1 MADLANITDRY
12 NESDKADQNP
22 AFLPKPSRRAEQDSL
37 MRADVLMIC
46 KYFPPVSGGMEEYVG
61 RLADTVGEACDL
73 TVLAHAI
80 GFTGSA
86 EDWGRFRLIRA
97 GTIFTLLSQPLS
109 PGMIRVLL
117 AKRYDLI
124 HLHVPN
130 PFAVLLVLVLG
141 RGARVVV
148 THHADMV
155 GFGLIGRAARALYAL
170 LLKRTQIVTVL
181 SLKNHALAFDLAGSQ
196 VACAALPVG
205 LDAVRFTV
213 TADVVRRRQEL
224 RAGMMPNDV
233 LFVFVG
239 RLVAYKGLDVLIRAL
254 KDVPNARCI
263 VGGDGRERQSL
274 QTLSCEI
281 GVEDRLTFLGHI
293 SDQEKVA
300 VMHAADVFVLPST
313 TTAEAFGIAQVEA
326 QLCGLPVI
334 ATDLPTGVTEVT
346 LDRETGLIIP
356 PGDAPALAAAMREL
370 TGDRELRR
378 RLGAAGRAR
387 AEANYIAETM
397 RRKAIEIYQRA
408 LA

>member
-1 MADLANITDRY
+1 
-12 NESDKADQNP
+12 
-22 AFLPKPSRRAEQDSL
+22 
-37 MRADVLMIC
+37 
-46 KYFPPVSGGMEEYVG
+46 
-61 RLADTVGEACDL
+61 
-73 TVLAHAI
+73 
-80 GFTGSA
+80 
-86 EDWGRFRLIRA
+86 
-97 GTIFTLLSQPLS
+97 
-109 PGMIRVLL
+109 MIRVLL

-181 SLKNHALAFDLAGSQ
+181 SLKNYALAFDLAGSQ

-346 LDRETGLIIP
+346 LDRETGLHNP

-387 AEANYIAETM
+387 AESSYIAETM
-397 RRKAIEIYQRA
+397 RRNAD
-408 LA
+408 